1 MLSKLVLFAS
11 AGGLMRGY
19 INLRS
24 EKIFQQIF
32 KDVEKMPIY
41 NLDYLQSLQDIPTN
55 KFILLCGKA
64 IPHEQV
70 TYPYHLLFILD
81 NLYQILD
88 KAYSCGQ

>member
-11 AGGLMRGY
+11 AAGLMRGY

-41 NLDYLQSLQDIPTN
+41 NLDYL
-55 KFILLCGKA
+55 
-64 IPHEQV
+64 
-70 TYPYHLLFILD
+70 
-81 NLYQILD
+81 
-88 KAYSCGQ
+88 